1 MMFAAAACSK
11 KEMIK
16 CQVCGN
22 KPGHSKTYFG
32 KCEDEIDKIDVGEE
46 GTCDRNAKSCMK
58 KITGKCTQ
66 SPIRYRVFI
75 RSDICLATFIC
86 IYFYSLEDGTIYRG
100 CSTHEIKRDVC
111 SDKKET
117 KWYKGYRGT
126 VHTHVSLE

>member
-58 KITGKCTQ
+58 KVTGKCTQ
-66 SPIRYRVFI
+66 SLIRYRVI
-75 RSDICLATFIC
+75 S
-86 IYFYSLEDGTIYRG
+86 
-100 CSTHEIKRDVC
+100 
-111 SDKKET
+111 
-117 KWYKGYRGT
+117 
-126 VHTHVSLE
+126 VSLLSFVSTFTRQRMEPFIEVAVPMKSREMFVQIKKKPSGIKATEEQYTRM

>member
-46 GTCDRNAKSCMK
+46 GTCDRNAKSCK
-58 KITGKCTQ
+58 KIITGKCT
-66 SPIRYRVFI
+66 SLLKITK
-75 RSDICLATFIC
+75 LLC
-86 IYFYSLEDGTIYRG
+86 IYLSRYFHLYLLLLVRG
-100 CSTHEIKRDVC
+100 WNH
-111 SDKKET
+111 
-117 KWYKGYRGT
+117 
-126 VHTHVSLE
+126 L